1 MTATAARGKFPY
13 RAHRTLKQVF
23 YDEWMEEWRQIRRL
37 AVDPKTTN
45 RMSARAEYRAK
56 RALRP

>member
-1 MTATAARGKFPY
+1 MVMTATAARGKFPY

-23 YDEWMEEWRQIRRL
+23 RDEWVAATRHLVHDRASLRRL
-37 AVDPKTTN
+37 E
-45 RMSARAEYRAK
+45 ARAEYRAK